1 MLQTWAMGL
10 LPEILGV
17 CLLGTRG
24 DLHLR
29 SLDASV
35 FLASEAAEDTKSSQD
50 VQEGPLPGRGGG
62 GGGCSS
68 QLISQFSRWIPGQ
81 APSQRV
87 MGMAKV
93 KGWKLEA
100 DQAGSRRSPCHT
112 LQGALD

>member
-62 GGGCSS
+62 GEGVAHSS
-68 QLISQFSRWIPGQ
+68 Y
-81 APSQRV
+81 PSSP
-87 MGMAKV
+87 
-93 KGWKLEA
+93 
-100 DQAGSRRSPCHT
+100 DGSRGRLHHSV
-112 LQGALD
+112 